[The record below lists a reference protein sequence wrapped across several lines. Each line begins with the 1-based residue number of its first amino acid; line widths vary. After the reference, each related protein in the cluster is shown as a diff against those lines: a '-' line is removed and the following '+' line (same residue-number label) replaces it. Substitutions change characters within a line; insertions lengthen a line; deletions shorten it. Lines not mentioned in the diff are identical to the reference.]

1 MPKRRYPS
9 ASGKPFKLSRSG
21 LDLLHQC
28 PRCFYLDK
36 RLGIGRPSG
45 FPFNINAAVDALLK
59 REFDH
64 YRERREPHPL
74 MTAFG
79 IDAVPFL
86 HPDLSKWRHNFTGV
100 RHLHERTGFLV
111 HGAVDDI
118 WMNPAGELM
127 VVDYK
132 ATAKREEI
140 TSLNKPWHGTYKR
153 QFEVYQW
160 LLRRNGFPV
169 SNRAYWVYANGDAS
183 AERFDQ
189 VVRFRMTIIPYDGDD
204 SWVDAQVVH
213 AKDFLEANAPPPPSQ
228 GCEWCQFAND
238 AGASAVA
245 TQANPSKP
253 DSPISAGTLLYR
265 GHGDSLE
272 VLLVRA
278 ALQGGGEVPWGIPKG
293 APNDGE
299 ELVAAARRETLE
311 ETGVTAPAILVDLG
325 SVVARGAHKKV
336 YCFAG
341 RVDAATNPICASDEI
356 DRAEFLPMAE
366 ARHRIRRYQ
375 APLLDRL
382 GVLASADS
390 DSGS

>member
-1 MPKRRYPS
+1 
-9 ASGKPFKLSRSG
+9 
-21 LDLLHQC
+21 
-28 PRCFYLDK
+28 
-36 RLGIGRPSG
+36 
-45 FPFNINAAVDALLK
+45 
-59 REFDH
+59 
-64 YRERREPHPL
+64 
-74 MTAFG
+74 MTALG
-79 IDAVPFL
+79 VDAVPFL

-132 ATAKREEI
+132 ATAKREGI
-140 TSLNKPWHGTYKR
+140 VSLNKPWHGTYKR

-213 AKDFLEANAPPPPSQ
+213 AKDCLEASAAPPPSQ
-228 GCEWCQFAND
+228 GCEWCQFAHD
-238 AGASAVA
+238 AGASAIA
-245 TQANPSKP
+245 TQAIPSKP

-265 GHGDSLE
+265 GYGDSLE

-293 APNDGE
+293 APTDGE

-341 RVDAATNPICASDEI
+341 RVDAATKPICASDEI
-356 DRAEFLPMAE
+356 DRAEFLLMAE

>member
-1 MPKRRYPS
+1 MPKRCYSP
-9 ASGKPFKLSRSG
+9 ASDRPFKLSRSG

-45 FPFNINAAVDALLK
+45 FPFNINSAVDALLK

-213 AKDFLEANAPPPPSQ
+213 AKDCLEANAPPPPSQ

-238 AGASAVA
+238 AGASAIT

-278 ALQGGGEVPWGIPKG
+278 ALRGGGEVPWGIPKG

-341 RVDAATNPICASDEI
+341 RVDAATKPICASDEI
-356 DRAEFLPMAE
+356 DRAEFLLMAE

-382 GVLASADS
+382 EGLASADYDAS
-390 DSGS
+390 S